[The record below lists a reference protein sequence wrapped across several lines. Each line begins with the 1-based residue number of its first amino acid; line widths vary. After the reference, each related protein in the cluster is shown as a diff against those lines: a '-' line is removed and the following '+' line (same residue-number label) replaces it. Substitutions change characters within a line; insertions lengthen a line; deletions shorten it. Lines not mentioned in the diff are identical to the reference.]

1 MKIGQKL
8 ILGLVSI
15 ALLIEIVGYIC
26 LNSSQKALQESIG
39 ESSASLAAATLDRI
53 DRGIYSRI
61 EEFQTYSK
69 DLTLQEVT
77 KESNKKFESLDD
89 IQGYIERKDKE
100 WTSVPKETVT
110 DFMQELIN
118 NELSEELRNRL
129 KFYEEEYGY
138 AVFGE
143 VFVTNKYGANAAQ
156 TGKTTDYR
164 QDDEQWWQNAKTDGL
179 YVTDVGYD
187 ESADVYST
195 DIGIRIED
203 EAGNFAGVMK
213 VVLNIQEA
221 INVVNETG
229 LTRGHKWHKTMHFK
243 LLTKDGK
250 IIYSTK
256 PGSQSLDNIDVDLF
270 SRFGQVQ
277 EAGHKCYFIGKAD
290 EPGAEEHLF
299 VHAHSKGYK
308 DFKGLGWI
316 LVVEHGTEEIFA
328 PIAKLRKTLLLVP
341 FGATILALVLALFI
355 SHFISTPITKLKD
368 AAAEIG
374 AGNFDTNIEI
384 KSNDEIGQLGA
395 SFKKMA
401 EDVRKTAR
409 SIHKLNKEIAGRKQA
424 EKALQES
431 ELIFKTIFENAG
443 GAIFIVDNKTGKIL
457 KCNSKAEHLLGR
469 SRTEVI
475 GMHQSE
481 LFPKDEEECK
491 ERFAAAAHLQER
503 FIVDYEGEVQHKDGM
518 RTPVWVDVQR
528 IKIGSKD
535 MSVGL
540 FIDITERKKAE
551 EAAELAYKKLE
562 EANMELKQV
571 QSQMVQS
578 EKLASIGEL
587 AAGVAHEM
595 NNPVGFVASNFETL
609 ENYIKKIQ
617 SLLETYGE
625 LVKQI
630 ETSEKTE
637 LLNKA
642 HDIDQSRD
650 DMKIDFILGDIQGL
664 LDDSKEGL
672 DRVTNIIQNLRDF
685 SRIDQPG
692 SLDEYNLNDGI
703 GSTLV
708 VARNEIKYDTD
719 IKTDLG
725 ELPHIS
731 CNSGQINQVFLNI
744 LVNAAQAIKSQ
755 ERDDK
760 GTITIRTYASDDEVV
775 CEISDD
781 GPGIPADKLS
791 KVFDP
796 FFTTKPA
803 GKGTGLG
810 LSVSYDIIV
819 NKHNGKLLS
828 ESTVGEGAK
837 FTIKLPINTKIADYK
852 EDGKNGKEKSLICGR

>member
-1 MKIGQKL
+1 MRIRHKL
-8 ILGLVSI
+8 ILGFLVV
-15 ALLIEIVGYIC
+15 ALLIWVVGY
-26 LNSSQKALQESIG
+26 LAVNASQKALQESIE
-39 ESSASLAAATLDRI
+39 ESSAFLAAATLDRI
-53 DRGIYSRI
+53 DRGIYNRI
-61 EEFQTYSK
+61 EEFQTYPAA
-69 DLTLQEVT
+69 LTLQEVA

-89 IQGYIERKDKE
+89 IQSYIEQKDKE
-100 WTSVPKETVT
+100 WTSAPKETVT
-110 DFMQELIN
+110 AFMQELIGN
-118 NELSEELRNRL
+118 RLSKELRNRL

-138 AVFGE
+138 QVFGE

-164 QDDEQWWQNAKTDGL
+164 QDDEEWWQMAKKNGL
-179 YVTDVGYD
+179 YVGDVELD
-187 ESADVYST
+187 SSAGVYST
-195 DIGIRIED
+195 NIGIRVDD
-203 EAGNFAGVMK
+203 ENGNFLGVIK
-213 VVLNIQEA
+213 VILNIEE
-221 INVVNETG
+221 VVNILKETEASA
-229 LTRGHKWHKTMHFK
+229 KYKTTQFK

-250 IIYSTK
+250 LLYSTEDFEFLEDTPHK
-256 PGSQSLDNIDVDLF
+256 LL
-270 SRFGQVQ
+270 SRFHQQQKHSG
-277 EAGHKCYFIGKAD
+277 YFI
-290 EPGAEEHLF
+290 AEGDKPAKGGELF
-299 VHAHSKGYK
+299 AHAHSKGHRDY
-308 DFKGLGWI
+308 KGLGWI
-316 LVVEHGTEEIFA
+316 LIVEHKTKEIFAPVAKLKNVLLIISLIVTIFAVLTGLFISHSISA
-328 PIAKLRKTLLLVP
+328 PIAKLKNAAIEM
-341 FGATILALVLALFI
+341 GKG
-355 SHFISTPITKLKD
+355 KL
-368 AAAEIG
+368 G
-374 AGNFDTNIEI
+374 TNVEI
-384 KSNDEIGQLGA
+384 KSNNEIGRLST
-395 SFKKMA
+395 SFEKMA
-401 EDVRKTAR
+401 EDLKTTTT
-409 SIHKLNKEIAGRKQA
+409 SMDKLNKEITGRKQA

-443 GAIFIVDNKTGKIL
+443 GAILIVDNKTGKII
-457 KCNSKAEHLLGR
+457 KCNSKAEDLLGR

-475 GMHQSE
+475 GIHQSE
-481 LFPKDEEECK
+481 IYPKDEEECK
-491 ERFAAAAHLQER
+491 QRFATVAHLQER
-503 FIVDYEGEVQHKDGM
+503 IIIDYEGEVQHKDGR
-518 RTPVWVDVQR
+518 RTPVWAAAQR
-528 IKIGSKD
+528 IQIGNKD
-535 MSVGL
+535 LSIGL
-540 FIDITERKKAE
+540 FIDIAERKKAE

-562 EANMELKQV
+562 EANMELKHV

-595 NNPVGFVASNFETL
+595 NTPVGFVASNFQTL
-609 ENYIKKIQ
+609 ESYVKKFQ
-617 SLLETYGE
+617 RLLQMYGE

-642 HDIDQSRD
+642 HEIDQSGD

-664 LDDSKEGL
+664 LDDSREGL

-692 SLDEYNLNDGI
+692 SLDEYDLNDGI
-703 GSTLV
+703 EATLV
-708 VARNEIKYDTD
+708 VAKNEIKYDAD

-725 ELPHIS
+725 ELPYIY

-781 GPGIPADKLS
+781 GPGISPDKLS

-810 LSVSYDIIV
+810 LSVSYDIVV
-819 NKHNGKLLS
+819 NKHNGKILS

-837 FTIKLPINTKIADYK
+837 FTIKLPINTKIADYE
-852 EDGKNGKEKSLICGR
+852 EDEKNGKEKSLICGR

>member
-1 MKIGQKL
+1 MRIGQKL
-8 ILGLVSI
+8 ILGFVSI
-15 ALLIEIVGYIC
+15 ALLIEIAGYIC
-26 LNSSQKALQESIG
+26 LDASQKALQESIG

-53 DRGIYSRI
+53 DSGIYSRI
-61 EEFQTYSK
+61 EEFQTYST
-69 DLTLQEVT
+69 DSILQEIT
-77 KESNKKFESLDD
+77 KESNKKFEKLDD
-89 IQGYIERKDKE
+89 IQSYIEQKDKE
-100 WTSVPKETVT
+100 WTSVPKETLT
-110 DFMQELIN
+110 DFMQELVN
-118 NELSEELRNRL
+118 NRPSEELRKRL
-129 KFYEEEYGY
+129 KFYEQEYGY
-138 AVFGE
+138 QVFGE
-143 VFVTNKYGANAAQ
+143 IFVTNKYGANVAQ

-164 QDDEQWWQNAKTDGL
+164 QNDEQWWHAAKKDGL
-179 YVTDVGYD
+179 YVKDVGYD

-195 DIGIRIED
+195 DIGIRIDD

-256 PGSQSLDNIDVDLF
+256 PGFQIFENINVDLF
-270 SRFGQVQ
+270 SRFGQA
-277 EAGHKCYFIGKAD
+277 EGAGHKHYFIGKAD

-299 VHAHSKGYK
+299 AHAHSRGYK
-308 DFKGLGWI
+308 DYKGLGWF
-316 LVVEHGTEEIFA
+316 LAVERETQEIFA
-328 PIAKLRKTLLLVP
+328 PVARLRKTLLLIP
-341 FGATILALVLALFI
+341 FVATILALVLALFI

-409 SIHKLNKEIAGRKQA
+409 SIHKLNKEITGRKLA
-424 EKALQES
+424 EEALHES

-457 KCNSKAEHLLGR
+457 KCNSKAEQLLGR
-469 SRTEVI
+469 PRIEVI

-481 LFPKDEEECK
+481 LFPKDEEKCK
-491 ERFAAAAHLQER
+491 ERFAAAAHIQER
-503 FIVDYEGEVQHKDGM
+503 LVVDYEGEVQHKDGR
-518 RTPVWVDVQR
+518 RTPVWIDVQR
-528 IKIGSKD
+528 IRIGSKNL
-535 MSVGL
+535 SVGL
-540 FIDITERKKAE
+540 FIDIAERKKSE
-551 EAAELAYKKLE
+551 EATKLAYKKVE
-562 EANMELKQV
+562 EANIELKQV

-617 SLLETYGE
+617 SLLETYDE

-642 HDIDQSRD
+642 HDLDQCRD

-664 LDDSKEGL
+664 LDDSREGL

-703 GSTLV
+703 ESTLV

-760 GTITIRTYASDDEVV
+760 GTITVRTYASDDEVV
-775 CEISDD
+775 CEISDN
-781 GPGIPADKLS
+781 GPGIPPDKLP

-796 FFTTKPA
+796 FFTTKPP

-819 NKHNGKLLS
+819 NKHNGKLLT

-837 FTIKLPINTKIADYK
+837 FTIKLPFKTKIADCE
-852 EDGKNGKEKSLICGR
+852 EDGKNGKEKSLICG